1 MAPADRTVLF
11 LQGPPTPFWSELGD
25 AVAARG
31 AQVRRINLNAGDAL
45 FWRRGGADSYRGRLS
60 GWRRWLSA
68 YVARE
73 GVTDILYFAD
83 RLPYHRIAQKVARAA
98 GIGAYAIEFG
108 YLRPDW
114 LTLERE
120 GGGAYS
126 HFTDDPA
133 QLDHDASAPDFAS
146 RHGHPFA
153 QEAVGEVLYNLSATF
168 GRPLYPWYAADKYY
182 PPVFDYLCWLAKMA
196 RGRAAK
202 RHAATVEAACLDG
215 EWPYALLALQLQS
228 DYQLRACAP
237 YRHQSDMLAEVIA
250 SFAAHAAPDQRLVI
264 KLHPLDNGWE
274 NWPKRVAR
282 LAARHGV
289 ADRVL
294 TLDGGDL
301 NRLIRGAT
309 GVVMI
314 NSTVG
319 IHALRV
325 GAPVKA
331 LGAAIY
337 AMPGLTDP
345 GPLDRFWTAPQPPD
359 PTVVAAFLATLAGQI
374 QFKGS
379 FYQREG
385 RRIAAEAMA
394 ARLLEGRVGPPG
406 PQPPAR
412 LTALR
417 AARRARGLV

>member
-31 AQVRRINLNAGDAL
+31 AQVRRVSLNAGDAL
-45 FWRRGGADSYRGRLS
+45 FWRRGGAVSYRGRLR
-60 GWRRWLSA
+60 GWRRWLA
-68 YVARE
+68 AFAARE
-73 GVTDILYFAD
+73 GVTDIVYFAD

-98 GIGAYAIEFG
+98 GIGAYAVEFG

-133 QLDHDASAPDFAS
+133 QLNPAAPAPDFTS
-146 RHGHPFA
+146 RHHHPFLH
-153 QEAVGEVLYNLSATF
+153 EAAGEVLYNLTATF
-168 GRPLYPWYAADKYY
+168 GRPLYPCYAADKYY
-182 PPVFDYLCWLAKMA
+182 SPVFDYLCWLAKLA
-196 RGRAAK
+196 RGGAAK
-202 RHAATVEAACLDG
+202 RAAAAVEAACLG
-215 EWPYALLALQLQS
+215 GQWPYTLLALQLQS

-237 YRHQSDMLAEVIA
+237 YRHQGDMLAEVIA
-250 SFAAHAAPDQRLVI
+250 SFAANAEPERRLVI

-274 NWPKRVAR
+274 NWPKVVAR
-282 LAARHGV
+282 LAASHGV
-289 ADRVL
+289 AERVL

-301 NRLIRGAT
+301 NRLICGAT
-309 GVVMI
+309 GVVTI

-319 IHALRV
+319 VHALRV
-325 GAPVKA
+325 GAPVRA

-337 AMPGLTDP
+337 AMAGLTDP
-345 GPLDRFWTAPQPPD
+345 GPLDWFWAAPQKPD
-359 PTVVAAFLATLAGQI
+359 PAVVAAFLATLAEQI

-385 RRIAAEAMA
+385 RRIAAGAMA
-394 ARLLEGRVGPPG
+394 ERLLEGSVGPPG
-406 PQPPAR
+406 PRPAAR
-412 LTALR
+412 LAALR
-417 AARRARGLV
+417 AARRARGLT

>member
-1 MAPADRTVLF
+1 MPPADRTVLF

-45 FWRRGGADSYRGRLS
+45 FWRRGGAVSYRGRLS
-60 GWRRWLSA
+60 DWRRWLTD
-68 YVARE
+68 YVRRE

-98 GIGAYAIEFG
+98 GAGAYAVEFG

-133 QLDHDASAPDFAS
+133 LLNPDAPPPDFTP
-146 RHGHPFA
+146 RHGHPFLH
-153 QEAVGEVLYNLSATF
+153 EAVGEVLYNLTASF
-168 GRPLYPWYAADKYY
+168 GRPLYPCYFSDKYY
-182 PPVFDYLCWLAKMA
+182 APVFDYLCWLAKLA
-196 RGRAAK
+196 RAGAR
-202 RHAATVEAACLDG
+202 RREAARVAAACASG
-215 EWPYALLALQLQS
+215 AWPYTLLALQLQS

-237 YRHQSDMLAEVIA
+237 YRHQNEMLAEAIA
-250 SFAAHAAPDQRLVI
+250 SFAAHAAPEQRLVV

-274 NWPKRVAR
+274 NWPKLVAR

-289 ADRVL
+289 AGRVL

-309 GVVMI
+309 GVLTI

-319 IHALRV
+319 VHALRV
-325 GAPVKA
+325 GAPVKT
-331 LGAAIY
+331 LGAAVY
-337 AMPGLTDP
+337 AMAGLTHQ
-345 GPLDRFWTAPQPPD
+345 GPLDGFWTAPQAPD
-359 PTVVAAFLATLAGQI
+359 PALVARWLATIAEQI

-379 FYQREG
+379 FYQKEG
-385 RRIAAEAMA
+385 RRLAAEAMA
-394 ARLLEGRVGPPG
+394 ARLLEGPVGPVG
-406 PQPPAR
+406 PRPAAR
-412 LTALR
+412 LANLR
-417 AARRARGLV
+417 AARLARGLR

>member
-31 AQVRRINLNAGDAL
+31 AQVRRVSLNAGDAL
-45 FWRRGGADSYRGRLS
+45 FWRRGGAVSYRGRLR
-60 GWRRWLSA
+60 GWRRWLA
-68 YVARE
+68 AFAARE
-73 GVTDILYFAD
+73 GVTDIVYFAD

-98 GIGAYAIEFG
+98 GIGAYAVEFG

-133 QLDHDASAPDFAS
+133 RLNPAASAPDFTA
-146 RHGHPFA
+146 RHGHPFLH
-153 QEAVGEVLYNLSATF
+153 EAVGEVLYNLAATF
-168 GRPLYPWYAADKYY
+168 GRPLYPCYAADKYY
-182 PPVFDYLCWLAKMA
+182 PPVFDYLCWLAKLA
-196 RGRAAK
+196 RGGAAK
-202 RHAATVEAACLDG
+202 RAAAAVEAACLG
-215 EWPYALLALQLQS
+215 GQWPYTLLALQLQS

-237 YRHQSDMLAEVIA
+237 YRHQGDMLAEVIA
-250 SFAAHAAPDQRLVI
+250 SFAANAEPERRLVI

-301 NRLIRGAT
+301 NRLIRDAT
-309 GVVMI
+309 GVVTI

-319 IHALRV
+319 VHALRV

-337 AMPGLTDP
+337 AMPGLTHQ
-345 GPLDRFWTAPQPPD
+345 GPLDGFWTAPQPPT
-359 PTVVAAFLATLAGQI
+359 PTVVAAFLATLAEQI

-379 FYQREG
+379 FYAPEG
-385 RRIAAEAMA
+385 RRLAADAMA
-394 ARLLEGRVGPPG
+394 ERLLAGRVGPPG
-406 PQPPAR
+406 PRPAAR
-412 LTALR
+412 LESLR